1 MNLGLQDMVALV
13 TASSAGLGRA
23 VARQLAQEGA
33 YVTICARDEEQLQEA
48 AEHIEAETSHPVLA
62 IPVDVSDPAAANL
75 LVSTV
80 VDHFGRLDL
89 LFINAGGPPPGRFLD
104 LSVADWEAAVEL
116 TLMSAVRLCYAAL
129 PVMKKQRSG
138 AILASTSITVKQP
151 LPNLILSNS
160 LRLGVTGLLK
170 TLADEAAPF
179 GVRVNEI
186 CPGWTRTA
194 RVEQLLNDRAQRNNT
209 TAAAEAKKIAAAI
222 PMGRMATPEEFA
234 RVAAFL
240 LSPSASYVNGVSL
253 LVDGGMHRGV
263 T

>member
-1 MNLGLQDMVALV
+1 MDLGLQDMIALV

-33 YVTICARDEEQLQEA
+33 YVTICARDEDRLREA
-48 AEHIEAETSHPVLA
+48 VDDIEAETGQPVLA
-62 IPVDVSDPAAANL
+62 IPADVSDPAAADL
-75 LVSTV
+75 LVSTA
-80 VDHFGRLDL
+80 VDRFGRLDL

-104 LSVADWEAAVEL
+104 LSVEDWEAAVEL

-179 GVRVNEI
+179 GVRVNSI

-209 TAAAEAKKIAAAI
+209 TAAEEAKKIAESI

-234 RVAAFL
+234 RVATFL

-253 LVDGGMHRGV
+253 LVDGGMYRGL